1 MGHVWSYVERHMAE
15 TPYGASERQIA
26 KAAGIN
32 HTTLTA
38 WKTIRRLPQPEHLR
52 AVARQINVPYR
63 VLLDAAL
70 IDAGYL
76 EDRAHVPPITR
87 AGGSPA
93 DDGGTT
99 PLVTDEADSTVRIV
113 GGSRSPRPDDPPQ
126 DQSERP

>member
-1 MGHVWSYVERHMAE
+1 MGHVWSYIEQHMAE

-26 KAAGIN
+26 RAAGVN

-38 WKTIRRLPQPEHLR
+38 WKKIRRLPQPEHLR

-76 EDRAHVPPITR
+76 EDRRNVPPITR
-87 AGGSPA
+87 AGSPE
-93 DDGGTT
+93 DDPAPT
-99 PLVTDEADSTVRIV
+99 PLVTDEADETVRIV
-113 GGSRSPRPDDPPQ
+113 GGRHSPPPA
-126 DQSERP
+126 DQGEHPQG